1 MTSEGLTRTAR
12 RAAANTRAIID
23 AAEEL
28 ILENGSDA
36 MTLEA
41 VVDHQAHEDVP
52 AFRAGLGDGVVV
64 PTVGEGEQ
72 QREAD
77 HLVIRVDGVWLCGL
91 APDVRVGKGL
101 EIRCDE
107 PLLLGRD

>member
-1 MTSEGLTRTAR
+1 MYPRSVP
-12 RAAANTRAIID
+12 
-23 AAEEL
+23 
-28 ILENGSDA
+28 GSG
-36 MTLEA
+36 MES
-41 VVDHQAHEDVP
+41 
-52 AFRAGLGDGVVV
+52 R